1 MEDRFLYSELED
13 TIFIMIEGNATMKN
27 SKTLSDLL
35 KKIFDGEKK
44 NLVFEMS
51 NCNYLDS
58 TFLGLIAKCALE
70 IKKKWN
76 STLYIM
82 NASNMVMNGLKQT
95 GIDKFIEKLEDKN
108 LDIEG
113 TEIEKSDF
121 SERKDKTLYILE
133 MHKTLVDLNDKNK
146 ETFKNVVDMIEKD
159 LEKQNK

>member
-1 MEDRFLYSELED
+1 
-13 TIFIMIEGNATMKN
+13 
-27 SKTLSDLL
+27 
-35 KKIFDGEKK
+35 
-44 NLVFEMS
+44 
-51 NCNYLDS
+51 
-58 TFLGLIAKCALE
+58 
-70 IKKKWN
+70 
-76 STLYIM
+76 M

-95 GIDKFIEKLEDKN
+95 GIDKFIEKLEDEN
-108 LDIEG
+108 LDIEA

>member
-35 KKIFDGEKK
+35 KQIFDGEKK
-44 NLVFEMS
+44 NLVLEMS
-51 NCNYLDS
+51 KCNYLDS

-70 IKKKWN
+70 IKKKWS

-95 GIDKFIEKLEDKN
+95 GIDKFIEKLEDEN
-108 LDIEG
+108 LDIEA

>member
-35 KKIFDGEKK
+35 KQIFDGEKK

-51 NCNYLDS
+51 KCNYLDS

-70 IKKKWN
+70 IKKKWS

-82 NASNMVMNGLKQT
+82 YASNMVMNGLKQT
-95 GIDKFIEKLEDKN
+95 GIDKFIEKLEDEN
-108 LDIEG
+108 LDIEA

-121 SERKDKTLYILE
+121 SYRPSYQE
-133 MHKTLVDLNDKNK
+133 
-146 ETFKNVVDMIEKD
+146 
-159 LEKQNK
+159 

>member
-35 KKIFDGEKK
+35 KQIFDGEKK

-51 NCNYLDS
+51 KCNYLDS

-70 IKKKWN
+70 IKKKW
-76 STLYIM
+76 S
-82 NASNMVMNGLKQT
+82 S
-95 GIDKFIEKLEDKN
+95 
-108 LDIEG
+108 
-113 TEIEKSDF
+113 
-121 SERKDKTLYILE
+121 TLYILE

>member
-35 KKIFDGEKK
+35 KQIFDGEKK

-51 NCNYLDS
+51 KCNYLDS

-95 GIDKFIEKLEDKN
+95 GIDKFIERLEDEN
-108 LDIEG
+108 LDIEA
-113 TEIEKSDF
+113 TEIAKSDF

-133 MHKTLVDLNDKNK
+133 MHKTLIDLNDKNK

-159 LEKQNK
+159 LEKQKK

>member
-35 KKIFDGEKK
+35 KQIFDGEKK

-51 NCNYLDS
+51 KCNYLDS

-70 IKKKWN
+70 IKKKWS

-95 GIDKFIEKLEDKN
+95 GIDKFIEKLEDEN
-108 LDIEG
+108 LDIEA

>member
-13 TIFIMIEGNATMKN
+13 VIFIKIEGNATMKN

-35 KKIFDGEKK
+35 EKIFSGDKK

-82 NASNMVMNGLKQT
+82 NASNMVMSGLKQT
-95 GIDKFIEKLEDKN
+95 GIDKFIEKLEDEN
-108 LDIEG
+108 LQLDT
-113 TEIEKSDF
+113 TEIVTSDF
-121 SERKDKTLYILE
+121 SNKNDKTIHILE
-133 MHKTLVDLNDKNK
+133 MHKTLMDLNEKNK
-146 ETFKNVVDMIEKD
+146 ETFKNVVEMIEKGLD
-159 LEKQNK
+159 K

>member
-35 KKIFDGEKK
+35 KQIFDGEKK

-51 NCNYLDS
+51 KCNYLDS

-95 GIDKFIEKLEDKN
+95 GIDKFIERLEDEN
-108 LDIEG
+108 LDIEA
-113 TEIEKSDF
+113 TEIAKSDF

-133 MHKTLVDLNDKNK
+133 MHKTLIDLNDKNK